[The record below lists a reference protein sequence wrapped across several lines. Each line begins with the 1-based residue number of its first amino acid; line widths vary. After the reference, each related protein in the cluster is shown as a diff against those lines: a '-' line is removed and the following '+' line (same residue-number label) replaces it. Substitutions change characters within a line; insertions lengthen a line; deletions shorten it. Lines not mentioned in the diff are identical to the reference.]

1 MRKKCLRVLYTKEMH
16 VLLCYCDFIFGAK
29 YLLFLKMYGAYLDDT
44 IYGEFLNNKLWSIY
58 VYKSLFGANKTYN
71 IYGAIIYYVGEH

>member
-16 VLLCYCDFIFGAK
+16 VLFCYCDFIFGAK

-44 IYGEFLNNKLWSIY
+44 IYGEFLNNM
-58 VYKSLFGANKTYN
+58 VY
-71 IYGAIIYYVGEH
+71 ICI

>member
-1 MRKKCLRVLYTKEMH
+1 MEN
-16 VLLCYCDFIFGAK
+16 
-29 YLLFLKMYGAYLDDT
+29 FL
-44 IYGEFLNNKLWSIY
+44 IIWSIY